1 MQNNFARNLVL
12 SSKMKQCQLYRD
24 ILGSNL
30 RLQQVYMASGAPSVE
45 KRGWCRVNLMLHV
58 QRGIEVESFRFRPDR
73 RSHVRQRSSSV
84 SMPLVHRLQIGQA
97 FRLQLGTQKEL
108 IYVVIT
114 FVNQIAP
121 PMNARPNG
129 WKES

>member
-12 SSKMKQCQLYRD
+12 FSKMKQCQLYRD
-24 ILGSNL
+24 ILESNL
-30 RLQQVYMASGAPSVE
+30 RLQQVYMASGLPSVE

-84 SMPLVHRLQIGQA
+84 SISLVHRLQIGRA
-97 FRLQLGTQKEL
+97 F
-108 IYVVIT
+108 
-114 FVNQIAP
+114 
-121 PMNARPNG
+121 
-129 WKES
+129 